1 MKNTLSEKV
10 AVITGSSGALG
21 SATIKL
27 FLENGAS
34 VVALY
39 HTEEKYRKLLKALSD
54 YSEKLIGV
62 LGDATK
68 ATDCEKLIQTAI
80 KSYSK
85 VDILVNIVGG
95 WKGGSTID
103 KTSVETW
110 NYMMDLNAKSMFLCC
125 RAVLPY
131 MVERNYGKIV
141 SISAKS
147 SMPEGRM
154 KNSSAYAA
162 SKGVVRIL
170 TQAMTQEY
178 MDKGININCIMP
190 STIDTLANR
199 EMMPKADFSKWVP
212 PELIAETIL
221 FLCSDQSAEIKGASI
236 PVYGRS

>member
-1 MKNTLSEKV
+1 MEISELREFGIPDKLRE
-10 AVITGSSGALG
+10 ALR
-21 SATIKL
+21 
-27 FLENGAS
+27 E
-34 VVALY
+34 Y
-39 HTEEKYRKLLKALSD
+39 D
-54 YSEKLIGV
+54 EKLTGV
-62 LGDATK
+62 KGDATK

-80 KSYSK
+80 ESYPK

-95 WKGGSTID
+95 WDGGTTID
-103 KTSVETW
+103 KTTEETW
-110 NYMMDLNAKSMFLCC
+110 NSMMDLNAKSVFFCC
-125 RAVLPY
+125 RAVLPH

-147 SMPEGRM
+147 STPEGRM

-178 MDKGININCIMP
+178 MDKDININCIMP

-199 EMMPKADFSKWVP
+199 EMMPKADFNKWVP
-212 PELIAETIL
+212 LELIAETIL
-221 FLCSDQSAEIKGASI
+221 FLCSDHSSEIKGASI